1 MVLFYS
7 TWKHNEPYLFL
18 NAHSLSY
25 CELFICACYSK
36 KNKKINLIQS
46 VFHLAR
52 GQYLTKY
59 LFKKIKN
66 DILKGA
72 VWNEC
77 TTVSLCDIKTYDMPQ
92 HPTHTRH
99 NTHTVKRHLPIN
111 THTHTHM
118 NSGAHANTLKLQ
130 CVSYISKAAPFYATA
145 SLSQCKACICV
156 VKSV

>member
-36 KNKKINLIQS
+36 KKKKKSNSVSLSFSKGTISYKIFIQ
-46 VFHLAR
+46 
-52 GQYLTKY
+52 
-59 LFKKIKN
+59 KIKN

-111 THTHTHM
+111 THTWIAEHMPTHL
-118 NSGAHANTLKLQ
+118 NCNVCLTSVKLLL
-130 CVSYISKAAPFYATA
+130 SMLLHR
-145 SLSQCKACICV
+145 SLNEKFV
-156 VKSV
+156 FV